1 MANLSRVRSRKR
13 DKGDICRLIAATKSN
28 TDYQPLNLCVRDES
42 SVPIPLDQSIK
53 LPLPPS
59 TSSSSA
65 VLRRRKKRSAIFLPP
80 EKLAVNDV
88 CICKFK
94 FVSGMQPRLQE
105 KKVLS
110 IDSGG
115 NFRFFP
121 ELGAA
126 QQASNSVA
134 PSTSHTH
141 NQVIAIKNKKTIP

>member
-1 MANLSRVRSRKR
+1 
-13 DKGDICRLIAATKSN
+13 
-28 TDYQPLNLCVRDES
+28 
-42 SVPIPLDQSIK
+42 
-53 LPLPPS
+53 
-59 TSSSSA
+59 
-65 VLRRRKKRSAIFLPP
+65 
-80 EKLAVNDV
+80 
-88 CICKFK
+88 
-94 FVSGMQPRLQE
+94 MQPRLQE

-141 NQVIAIKNKKTIP
+141 NQVIRNYEEEKQYRSNNIFLFEKLFFSKQLER